1 MSISHKLFMKHIVLM
16 FTFLALIISCSGA
29 KEQSS
34 VKFSSF
40 TMSLSASDIKGGVL
54 IYGESLINDDSFTIV
69 LKPGELYKEFD
80 VDSGEWKFHAVAYA
94 GDGGPLTG
102 PIYCDEF
109 STLLEPGEQEL
120 PLFLN
125 SAKCLEMQRNN
136 NTGTTVIPDN
146 SGGVVFNP
154 VTLFSCSG
162 LYSQGFLPSIP
173 CNGIY
178 GNSKSFRI
186 GIREYQAINRYDLY
200 KPFTGNSLNSN
211 CYTGS
216 PGKATDVIIPGIYG
230 DGEAALNVVI
240 RAYDQID
247 CNGDFKEYIMPRG
260 IFGGTLDSFYAYGE
274 DMSVQSV
281 VYLDDQFFAGYI
293 PGLKEST
300 PNINSGGQEFM
311 IQSNKIVGNESCTEV
326 KVDVMDS
333 SMTTYVPAIKD
344 YNFTIKRFD
353 EFNNELGDGSLMQV
367 YSDPACTSV
376 ISSVRILSGA
386 TEVTFYQQPVV
397 SGKYSISLFEEQ
409 LARNFSH
416 EFFVNSNQITL
427 SQTSVERYA
436 SYGDASTTE
445 GLTLTWQP
453 GGGFTCSFSDL
464 GSGAIVFN
472 SVSSSC
478 DDTPS
483 SSCSF
488 QVDMDPNFFLFSG
501 GVEEYQPVLNCSGG
515 GYVNEKVK
523 LDFYLDVVGAS
534 PVELVI
540 KKPFQLP
547 LEDSLCY
554 PVLIEA
560 RQDGIPFFVGGMSI
574 DMAITS
580 SFSELNIY
588 SSLGACEAGGTSTTL
603 SDNITTGLSSSLVFI
618 RYNSP
623 PADNEVTQLDINV
636 GIVAQNTYGIPPTTT
651 FDYIK
656 KPVNSLSSVNDHMAF
671 SDHANFEISDVE
683 FNEKL
688 KRIVYLGKK
697 GSNGLVRVQK
707 DDLTFYP
714 DLLIAGVA
722 NCGGSTDFQFSQIA
736 FGVLENHVYISGIC
750 DQSGPIRPFVM
761 RLIDDGSSI
770 SIDTTYA
777 SATDNRFVY
786 PVSDIIATNEVPIAV
801 DSMGRVVGAFDYTG
815 GGSQEGVVFRV
826 KEDGSGLDGS
836 NFNGV
841 GYRSFANLINL
852 GADDDITLSS
862 IQVDSD
868 DHIIV
873 SGSVNTDRDGNI
885 FPLILAVTADGSSD
899 DARTDS
905 TYSLYPANAK
915 RLKKTPIS
923 SLGSTTFIYAV
934 EFNDGGND
942 RVGLCEISWNG
953 TSLSSPTCNPQND
966 TNSIDFKVK
975 AIDFDYAGRV
985 ILSGEDIINNR
996 GYAFRTDRLNYFNLS
1011 GGIATPP
1018 TEYSEVDVSGNSKFL
1033 KMIPW
1038 EDGSYFFF
1046 GSAAGANQDAAYW
1059 NIQ

>member
-1 MSISHKLFMKHIVLM
+1 MSISHKLFMKHIVLI
-16 FTFLALIISCSGA
+16 FTFIALIISCSGA

-40 TMSLSASDIKGGVL
+40 TMSLSASDIKGGVF

-69 LKPGELYKEFD
+69 IKPGELYKEFD
-80 VDSGEWKFHAVAYA
+80 VDSGEWKFHAIAYA
-94 GDGGPLTG
+94 GDRGPLTG

-109 STLLEPGEQEL
+109 SSLLDPGEQDL
-120 PLFLN
+120 PLFLS
-125 SAKCLEMQRNN
+125 SAKCLEMQRNSN
-136 NTGTTVIPDN
+136 SDATAIPDDN
-146 SGGVVFNP
+146 GGVVFNP

-162 LYSQGFLPSIP
+162 LYSQGFPPPTP

-178 GNSKSFRI
+178 GSSKSFRI

-211 CYTGS
+211 CYTGN
-216 PGKATDVIIPGIYG
+216 PGKGTDVIIPGIYG

-247 CNGDFKEYIMPRG
+247 CNGGFKEYIMPRG

-274 DMSVQSV
+274 DMSGQSV

-367 YSDPACTSV
+367 YSDPACSNV
-376 ISSVRILSGA
+376 ISSVRILSGS
-386 TEVTFYQQPVV
+386 TEVTFYQRPVV

-416 EFFVNSNQITL
+416 DFFVNSNQITL
-427 SQTSVERYA
+427 SQNSVERYA
-436 SYGDASTTE
+436 NYGDASTTE

-453 GGGFTCSFSDL
+453 SVGFTCSFSDL
-464 GSGAIVFN
+464 GSGAIVFD

-483 SSCSF
+483 SSCTF
-488 QVDMDPNFFLFSG
+488 QVDMDPNFFPFSG

-515 GYVNEKVK
+515 GYANEKVK
-523 LDFYLDVVGAS
+523 LDFYLDVAGAS

-547 LEDSLCY
+547 LEDNLCY

-560 RQDGIPFFVGGMSI
+560 RQDGIPFFVGGTSI
-574 DMAITS
+574 NMAITS

-588 SSLGACEAGGTSTTL
+588 TSLGSCEVGGTSTTL
-603 SDNITTGLSSSLVFI
+603 ADNITTGLSSSLVFI

-623 PADNEVTQLDINV
+623 PADGDRTGLEINV
-636 GIVAQNTYGIPPTTT
+636 GTVAQNTYGIPPTTT

-656 KPVNSLSSVNDHMAF
+656 IPANSLSSVNYFNAF
-671 SDHANFEISDVE
+671 SDYINYKISDVE
-683 FNEKL
+683 FNKKL
-688 KRIVYLGKK
+688 KRIVYLGKN
-697 GSNGLVRVQK
+697 GANGLVRVQK
-707 DDLTFYP
+707 DDLSFYP
-714 DLLIAGVA
+714 DLMITGVA
-722 NCGGSTDFQFSQIA
+722 NCNGTANFQFSQIA

-750 DQSGPIRPFVM
+750 DHSGPIRPFVM

-801 DSMGRVVGAFDYTG
+801 DSMGRVVGAFDHLG
-815 GGSQEGVVFRV
+815 GGYVFRV
-826 KEDGSGLDGS
+826 REDGSGLDAPS
-836 NFNGV
+836 FNGL
-841 GYRSFANLINL
+841 GYKAYTNLL
-852 GADDDITLSS
+852 GSVPADTITISS
-862 IQVDSD
+862 IQVDRD
-868 DHIIV
+868 DHIIIA
-873 SGSVNTDRDGNI
+873 GSIDEDQASWAQ
-885 FPLILAVTADGSSD
+885 PLILAVQADGSTESVKKD
-899 DARTDS
+899 G
-905 TYSLYPANAK
+905 TYNPRLAYAK
-915 RLKKTPIS
+915 RLKKAPIS

-942 RVGLCEISWNG
+942 RAGLCAISWDG
-953 TSLSSPTCNPQND
+953 TNLSTPTCDTQNN
-966 TNSIDFKVK
+966 TVGVNFKVK

-985 ILSGEDIINNR
+985 ILSGVDILNNK
-996 GYAFRTDRLNYFNLS
+996 GYAFRTDRLGYYNLS
-1011 GGIATPP
+1011 GGALTPP
-1018 TEYSEVDVSGNSKFL
+1018 TEYSEANVSGNSKFF

-1046 GSAAGANQDAAYW
+1046 GEAYQSGPVQDASYW